1 MLRNPSLAL
10 LALACSALL
19 CSVALSQSV
28 PGSITHQGRVLLDD
42 GSPLSGSFRVECA
55 LLNQGALVWQQS
67 LDAVPLNDGFFA
79 IQLGPQGDAA
89 YPLLAEVLSQFDALQ
104 LSVSFLDPSG
114 TRFDFLSEQPLSAV
128 PYAVYAARASHADSA
143 STAEDAIR
151 AIEAQGAF
159 ALSCNDCLTTTHLA
173 PESVTSEDLA
183 ARSVTTGKL
192 ADSAVDRDKIAD
204 QSISPEK
211 VDGALYNRKDRAI
224 RYENTI
230 SLNANS
236 YNSVEVSC
244 GAGNELPLFG
254 ECWTF
259 ASNPAVLVNFGYSNL
274 GSDSQPATYTCS
286 YRNTHSS
293 TAVNITARI
302 YCIPSNN

>member
-1 MLRNPSLAL
+1 
-10 LALACSALL
+10 
-19 CSVALSQSV
+19 
-28 PGSITHQGRVLLDD
+28 VLLDD

-55 LLNQGALVWQQS
+55 LLNQGTLVWQQS

-159 ALSCNDCLTTTHLA
+159 ALSCNDCLDNTHIAAESITT
-173 PESVTSEDLA
+173 EEVA
-183 ARSVTTGKL
+183 ARAITTGKL

-211 VDGALYNRKDRAI
+211 VDGGLYNQKERIVRVEQQHSLAAMDTFTVQASC
-224 RYENTI
+224 NTP
-230 SLNANS
+230 SA
-236 YNSVEVSC
+236 
-244 GAGNELPLFG
+244 LPLFG
-254 ECWTF
+254 ECWTD
-259 ASNPAVLVNFGYSNL
+259 ADSPVQLIRFGYTNWNAST
-274 GSDSQPATYTCS
+274 QPATYSCT
-286 YRNTHSS
+286 YRNTHASLS
-293 TAVNITARI
+293 ATITARI